1 MNNDWPCASGWGL
14 SVLIRSMHYRG
25 RWSVKQ
31 WALSFRRLPPP
42 QLQAMEGR
50 EATGYTSDAKGS
62 GDIQH
67 ADEINGDQNSHD
79 ESICTFDV
87 ITLRS
92 RQECRSA
99 TALQASLQ
107 IQGSKQGGPTWWW
120 KRRPHPHCLQVS
132 ESLLHQFHISVPVL
146 KKKNTLFFFSDWQLQ
161 HSVLFDQLIKGTLQT
176 SGLLLK
182 QQLGRGVWCLPPV
195 NIIHDTRSH

>member
-67 ADEINGDQNSHD
+67 ADEINGEIS
-79 ESICTFDV
+79 
-87 ITLRS
+87 
-92 RQECRSA
+92 
-99 TALQASLQ
+99 
-107 IQGSKQGGPTWWW
+107 GSKQSRWIHLHIWCNNLEVTTGVLPLQLLCNCSACQPANPRQQTGGPHLMVKEKTPPTLPPGI
-120 KRRPHPHCLQVS
+120 RQ
-132 ESLLHQFHISVPVL
+132 SVAPMSYFCTRSWE
-146 KKKNTLFFFSDWQLQ
+146 KKTHTLFFFSDWQLQ

-176 SGLLLK
+176 SAFY
-182 QQLGRGVWCLPPV
+182 
-195 NIIHDTRSH
+195 

>member
-67 ADEINGDQNSHD
+67 ADEINGETS
-79 ESICTFDV
+79 
-87 ITLRS
+87 
-92 RQECRSA
+92 
-99 TALQASLQ
+99 
-107 IQGSKQGGPTWWW
+107 GSKQSRWIHLHIWCNNLEVTTGALLCNCSACQPANPRQKTRGPTWWW

-132 ESLLHQFHISVPVL
+132 DSLLHQFYISVPVL
-146 KKKNTLFFFSDWQLQ
+146 KRKKPFFFS
-161 HSVLFDQLIKGTLQT
+161 SLIDSCSTPSYSTNWLRRPYKPLAFY
-176 SGLLLK
+176 
-182 QQLGRGVWCLPPV
+182 
-195 NIIHDTRSH
+195 